1 MFPVDRIRNYKIRW
15 GKLSEGRKNEISM
28 GLLVIFGST
37 PFLLY
42 IGELPIFLPDT
53 VISDVSAILTATI
66 LPVIGLA
73 TRIKLR
79 NLRTRAVGVGFIGLF
94 LSAFSLFQSKMETAY
109 KILSTDVTTLDFKL
123 AAITFTFAVT
133 ITAIG
138 LIRGMQSRE
147 LPEDTEPMRY
157 A

>member
-1 MFPVDRIRNYKIRW
+1 MFPVDRIRNTKIRW
-15 GKLSEGRKNEISM
+15 GKLSEGQKNEISM
-28 GLLVIFGST
+28 GLLVMFGSA

-42 IGELPIFLPDT
+42 IAELPIFLPDT
-53 VISDVSAILTATI
+53 VISDISAILTATI

-79 NLRTRAVGVGFIGLF
+79 NLRTKAVGVGFIGLF

-109 KILSTDVTTLDFKL
+109 KVLSTDVTTLDFKI
-123 AAITFTFAVT
+123 AAITFTFAVL

-147 LPEDTEPMRY
+147 LTEDTEPMRY
-157 A
+157 T